1 MSERLAAAIEELEE
15 HLAQQQAEVAD
26 TKKMIN
32 SLRKRM
38 NLEPLYTDV
47 SVEGIGSIRPDQ
59 YYGKPLATAASDFL
73 ERRKRACSAE
83 DILRGLI
90 DGGFDFDAIEWKEKD
105 RLRLLASSLAKNNV
119 KFHRLP
125 QGQFGLLDWY
135 DSSAITKRVPK
146 ERKQN
151 GSVDDAE
158 TAATEAAS
166 AEEGEKASA

>member
-1 MSERLAAAIEELEE
+1 MSDRLNAAIAELEE
-15 HLAQQQAEVAD
+15 HLSEQQTEVAD

-32 SLRKRM
+32 ALRKRM

-47 SVEGIGSIRPDQ
+47 SVEGTGSIRPDQ

-73 ERRKRACSAE
+73 ERRKRACSADE
-83 DILRGLI
+83 ILKGLLE
-90 DGGFDFDAIEWKEKD
+90 GGFDFDAIEWKEKD
-105 RLRLLASSLAKNNV
+105 RLRLLSSSLAKNNT

-135 DSSAITKRVPK
+135 DLPAIKRPTK

-151 GSVDDAE
+151 GSVENTD
-158 TAATEAAS
+158 TAADTEVVEP
-166 AEEGEKASA
+166 EEGEKASA

>member
-1 MSERLAAAIEELEE
+1 MSERLNAAIEELEE

-47 SVEGIGSIRPDQ
+47 SVEGTGSIRADQ
-59 YYGKPLATAASDFL
+59 YYGKPLAAAASDFL
-73 ERRKRACSAE
+73 ERRKRACPADE
-83 DILRGLI
+83 ILKGLL

-105 RLRLLASSLAKNNV
+105 RLRLLSSSLAKNTA

-125 QGQFGLLDWY
+125 GGQFGLLDWY
-135 DSSAITKRVPK
+135 DLSTIKRPSK

-151 GSVDDAE
+151 GSVD
-158 TAATEAAS
+158 ATETS
-166 AEEGEKASA
+166 GTDIKEAEEGEKASA